1 MLSGSVNS
9 GTPGSGV
16 SPTTGGFPTGDFS
29 HWVSPTTGISY
40 GVPIGTVVRLGGSG
54 CIVTTGNNTTDNT
67 TRGGMDRLRAMD
79 RVNVTSPDDWT
90 AIASDIV
97 PSCRKRGF
105 PPEGVSPTS
114 NMSATIDTPTA
125 DDRTEQFD
133 YYLLLPGTDLPR
145 SVSRDLPASV
155 SQQAPVGSGIDWK
168 VDRGRSKFIIIR
180 VDTEAMRVDAA
191 RGRDAVHP
199 DPAGDSTFSST
210 SEIVFNR
217 SDSFSDDIRKPSS
230 TFVDADTVFAL
241 DTLCFELTNEVS
253 YQFTFATVE

>member
-1 MLSGSVNS
+1 
-9 GTPGSGV
+9 
-16 SPTTGGFPTGDFS
+16 
-29 HWVSPTTGISY
+29 
-40 GVPIGTVVRLGGSG
+40 
-54 CIVTTGNNTTDNT
+54 
-67 TRGGMDRLRAMD
+67 
-79 RVNVTSPDDWT
+79 
-90 AIASDIV
+90 
-97 PSCRKRGF
+97 
-105 PPEGVSPTS
+105 
-114 NMSATIDTPTA
+114 MSATIDTPTA

-217 SDSFSDDIRKPSS
+217 SDAFSADIRKSTS

-253 YQFTFATVE
+253 YQFTMSHLGGSQQ